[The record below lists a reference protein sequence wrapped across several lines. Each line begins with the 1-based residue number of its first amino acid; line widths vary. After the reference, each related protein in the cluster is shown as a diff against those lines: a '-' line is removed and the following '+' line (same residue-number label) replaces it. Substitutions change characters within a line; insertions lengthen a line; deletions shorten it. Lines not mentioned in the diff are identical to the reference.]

1 MKNKFI
7 MFFTYSLFFSVNGYC
22 QFNTVLQK
30 KDIPKAEPVLA
41 TTENKLIE
49 EKEKAVVVN
58 DALTTERL
66 AYWKQRR
73 YLSLPIDSMVIT
85 SHYGKRK
92 DPFTGKV
99 ANHRGIDLKGNNDY
113 VYSIMPGMVVKTGKN
128 KGLGNYVEVRHGDFT
143 SIYGH
148 LYSVSIRSTTGIKPL
163 YTTIATVTMNLIV
176 SAAIVLLNP
185 YVTVYISYKIPPFA
199 LSVHIPDVST
209 SIYVEVD
216 SKVLLGLPFCDKASG
231 RLHHSGTPLGLHRV
245 PYR

>member
-7 MFFTYSLFFSVNGYC
+7 MFFAYSLIFSVNGYC

-92 DPFTGKV
+92 DPFTGKI
-99 ANHRGIDLKGNNDY
+99 ANHRGI
-113 VYSIMPGMVVKTGKN
+113 
-128 KGLGNYVEVRHGDFT
+128 
-143 SIYGH
+143 
-148 LYSVSIRSTTGIKPL
+148 VSIRPTTGIKPL

-216 SKVLLGLPFCDKASG
+216 SKVLLGLPSCDKAFV
-231 RLHHSGTPLGLHRV
+231 R
-245 PYR
+245 

>member
-1 MKNKFI
+1 MTKQDSAIEYTMAEQDFLYAIDFI
-7 MFFTYSLFFSVNGYC
+7 GQQY
-22 QFNTVLQK
+22 
-30 KDIPKAEPVLA
+30 
-41 TTENKLIE
+41 
-49 EKEKAVVVN
+49 
-58 DALTTERL
+58 
-66 AYWKQRR
+66 
-73 YLSLPIDSMVIT
+73 
-85 SHYGKRK
+85 KRK
-92 DPFTGKV
+92 
-99 ANHRGIDLKGNNDY
+99 
-113 VYSIMPGMVVKTGKN
+113 
-128 KGLGNYVEVRHGDFT
+128 
-143 SIYGH
+143 
-148 LYSVSIRSTTGIKPL
+148 VSIRSTTGIKPL

>member
-1 MKNKFI
+1 MKNKI
-7 MFFTYSLFFSVNGYC
+7 AIFFAYSLFFSVNGYC

-92 DPFTGKV
+92 DPFQIIEG
-99 ANHRGIDLKGNNDY
+99 
-113 VYSIMPGMVVKTGKN
+113 
-128 KGLGNYVEVRHGDFT
+128 
-143 SIYGH
+143 
-148 LYSVSIRSTTGIKPL
+148 
-163 YTTIATVTMNLIV
+163 
-176 SAAIVLLNP
+176 
-185 YVTVYISYKIPPFA
+185 
-199 LSVHIPDVST
+199 
-209 SIYVEVD
+209 
-216 SKVLLGLPFCDKASG
+216 
-231 RLHHSGTPLGLHRV
+231 
-245 PYR
+245 

>member
-1 MKNKFI
+1 MKCVTWLVLIRHLILPNVFRNNLECYLKILQEINNRFFI
-7 MFFTYSLFFSVNGYC
+7 
-22 QFNTVLQK
+22 
-30 KDIPKAEPVLA
+30 
-41 TTENKLIE
+41 
-49 EKEKAVVVN
+49 
-58 DALTTERL
+58 
-66 AYWKQRR
+66 
-73 YLSLPIDSMVIT
+73 
-85 SHYGKRK
+85 
-92 DPFTGKV
+92 
-99 ANHRGIDLKGNNDY
+99 
-113 VYSIMPGMVVKTGKN
+113 KN
-128 KGLGNYVEVRHGDFT
+128 VFLC
-143 SIYGH
+143 
-148 LYSVSIRSTTGIKPL
+148 VSIRSTTGIKPL

>member
-1 MKNKFI
+1 MKQRMTLFMAILLIGIGLSNAQVSQVTGNVMSEEDGLPVVGASVLVKGTTVGTVTDIDGNFTISGVPASAKTLVVSFI
-7 MFFTYSLFFSVNGYC
+7 GLQSQEVAVKPVVNV
-22 QFNTVLQK
+22 VLKSDAQ
-30 KDIPKAEPVLA
+30 AL
-41 TTENKLIE
+41 E
-49 EKEKAVVVN
+49 EVVVVAYGTQSARTVTASVASIRN
-58 DALTTERL
+58 DAL
-66 AYWKQRR
+66 K
-73 YLSLPIDSMVIT
+73 
-85 SHYGKRK
+85 
-92 DPFTGKV
+92 
-99 ANHRGIDLKGNNDY
+99 
-113 VYSIMPGMVVKTGKN
+113 
-128 KGLGNYVEVRHGDFT
+128 
-143 SIYGH
+143 
-148 LYSVSIRSTTGIKPL
+148 VSIRPTTGIKPL

>member
-1 MKNKFI
+1 MVTKTTFKKKFPDVKVQKLQ
-7 MFFTYSLFFSVNGYC
+7 TEVVFSRKHVED
-22 QFNTVLQK
+22 TILQ
-30 KDIPKAEPVLA
+30 
-41 TTENKLIE
+41 
-49 EKEKAVVVN
+49 
-58 DALTTERL
+58 
-66 AYWKQRR
+66 
-73 YLSLPIDSMVIT
+73 MC
-85 SHYGKRK
+85 
-92 DPFTGKV
+92 
-99 ANHRGIDLKGNNDY
+99 
-113 VYSIMPGMVVKTGKN
+113 GMM
-128 KGLGNYVEVRHGDFT
+128 GLGL
-143 SIYGH
+143 
-148 LYSVSIRSTTGIKPL
+148 LYYSYSNKWITVVSIRPTTGIKPL

>member
-1 MKNKFI
+1 MKYIVKSPLASKTMDFPKNKSYIFAH
-7 MFFTYSLFFSVNGYC
+7 
-22 QFNTVLQK
+22 K
-30 KDIPKAEPVLA
+30 
-41 TTENKLIE
+41 
-49 EKEKAVVVN
+49 
-58 DALTTERL
+58 RL
-66 AYWKQRR
+66 AYIIMEQKKIEHIT
-73 YLSLPIDSMVIT
+73 LNLIVFGTIVIIGVLARQT
-85 SHYGKRK
+85 ALHYGW
-92 DPFTGKV
+92 DEFSSNLILV
-99 ANHRGIDLKGNNDY
+99 
-113 VYSIMPGMVVKTGKN
+113 VCSIVIGAIYLNLQMV
-128 KGLGNYVEVRHGDFT
+128 
-143 SIYGH
+143 
-148 LYSVSIRSTTGIKPL
+148 VSIRSTTGIKPL